1 MGNKWN
7 ETHYC
12 IQPLKLTVKH
22 TDTNSYV
29 RNRIKTSIR
38 DGIQLKLNK
47 KRSTVRDTN
56 LCSPC
61 VCVLL
66 RRKQKQL
73 TRTHTREDVVYR
85 SLSPL
90 RVWSMSIWDS
100 CIRNTNTSHN
110 TNRLNCNCSPNAI
123 VLCAAAVCC
132 CLWFGCPLRSTQT
145 MRSDPFRLFCRWT
158 VFWAAS
164 DQRWRNHYQTSNS
177 S

>member
-22 TDTNSYV
+22 TDTNIRKEY
-29 RNRIKTSIR
+29 RIKTSIR

-61 VCVLL
+61 VCVCFSS
-66 RRKQKQL
+66 KK
-73 TRTHTREDVVYR
+73 TKTTHTHTHIREDVVYR

-90 RVWSMSIWDS
+90 RVWSMSIWGL

-123 VLCAAAVCC
+123 VFCVAAAVCC
-132 CLWFGCPLRSTQT
+132 CLWFRCPLRST
-145 MRSDPFRLFCRWT
+145 
-158 VFWAAS
+158 
-164 DQRWRNHYQTSNS
+164 
-177 S
+177 